1 MKFLKFL
8 YAAYTYIITAVVLL
22 VFFLFFQNI
31 SYLGHTASLPT
42 DSPFSWQSL
51 FWNIGLLTLFG
62 VQHSVMARDWFKEWI
77 KFLVPSALER
87 ITYIMLTS
95 LVIALIVWQWQP
107 FGGVL
112 WDFRGEV
119 LGYIMLAFSSIGLM
133 ITAISAT
140 LISSKS
146 FIGLEQ
152 LTSIS
157 GQTDKEFVMPLFYQ
171 YVRHPIY
178 FGLLLTFW
186 TIPLMS
192 WSGLVFTIGMTIY
205 IAVGSFFE
213 ERNLVQTFGETYR
226 VYQQQVPMLIP
237 FLKI

>member
-1 MKFLKFL
+1 MKFLKIL

-22 VFFLFFQNI
+22 AFFLFFQNI
-31 SYLGHTASLPT
+31 SYLGNTASLPNNI
-42 DSPFSWQSL
+42 SFSWQAL
-51 FWNIGLLTLFG
+51 FWNLGLLTLFG
-62 VQHSVMARDWFKEWI
+62 LQHSLMARDWFKEWI

-112 WDFRGEV
+112 WDFRGKI
-119 LGYIMLAFSSIGLM
+119 LGYIMLGFSAIGLI
-133 ITAISAT
+133 ITIISAT
-140 LISSKS
+140 LIGSKS

-152 LTSIS
+152 LTAPS
-157 GQTDKEFVMPLFYQ
+157 GQVDKEFVMPLFYQ

-213 ERNLVQTFGETYR
+213 ERNLVLTFGETYR
-226 VYQQQVPMLIP
+226 AYQQQVPMLIP